1 MYIMFPIAIM
11 YYFGTNLDEKFAV
24 PGFWPSKEQ
33 TNRIPF
39 EREEIKAEL
48 ERQRA
53 KRLWLREKRLNEERA
68 KAENSSGGSTS

>member
-1 MYIMFPIAIM
+1 M

-53 KRLWLREKRLNEERA
+53 KRLWLREKRLAEERM
-68 KAENSSGGSTS
+68 KGENSNGGNTS